1 MFMVDNYE
9 KFLKILNILPFYRYN
24 AYILIQGGS
33 YSWLKKE

>member
-1 MFMVDNYE
+1 MVLVDNCE
-9 KFLKILNILPFYRYN
+9 IFLKILNILSFIRYN